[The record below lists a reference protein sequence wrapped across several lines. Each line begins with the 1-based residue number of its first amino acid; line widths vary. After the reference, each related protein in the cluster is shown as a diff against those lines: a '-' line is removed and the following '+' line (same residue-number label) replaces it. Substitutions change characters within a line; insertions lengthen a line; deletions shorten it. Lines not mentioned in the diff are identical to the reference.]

1 MVSANTLL
9 CNVHKYEKVAIGAR
23 TAVARLIGPIV
34 DLAQK
39 RLAKSAF
46 ILCNFFSQNTLT
58 NACAH
63 GIL

>member
-9 CNVHKYEKVAIGAR
+9 CNVHKYKKIAIGAR

-46 ILCNFFSQNTLT
+46 ILCNFFSQNP
-58 NACAH
+58 
-63 GIL
+63 